1 MAESTAGFRLVS
13 ITRRMIKQ
21 KTQSTDVADCVYGTV
36 LSVAPLS
43 VQLDTRTTLQ
53 EAQLVVGAL
62 CKETI
67 IKIPFPEKGQIK
79 HKHQAIHEGM
89 HNTTMELPEIQLWR
103 GLNTG
108 DRVILQ
114 RFNNG
119 QKYLILQR
127 VEGIP

>member
-13 ITRRMIKQ
+13 ITRKMIKQ
-21 KTQSTDVADCVYGTV
+21 KAQSTDVADCVYGTV

-67 IKIPFPEKGQIK
+67 IKNSVSGKK
-79 HKHQAIHEGM
+79 VK
-89 HNTTMELPEIQLWR
+89 
-103 GLNTG
+103 LNTNI
-108 DRVILQ
+108 RQFTMVCTIRRWNCLK
-114 RFNNG
+114 FNCG
-119 QKYLILQR
+119 E
-127 VEGIP
+127 V

>member
-13 ITRRMIKQ
+13 ITRKMIKQ
-21 KTQSTDVADCVYGTV
+21 KAQSTDVADCVYGTV

-79 HKHQAIHEGM
+79 HKHQQF
-89 HNTTMELPEIQLWR
+89 TMVCTIRRWNCLK
-103 GLNTG
+103 
-108 DRVILQ
+108 
-114 RFNNG
+114 FNCG
-119 QKYLILQR
+119 E
-127 VEGIP
+127 V

>member
-13 ITRRMIKQ
+13 ITRKMIKQ
-21 KTQSTDVADCVYGTV
+21 KAQSTDVADCVYGTV

-67 IKIPFPEKGQIK
+67 IKNIRQF
-79 HKHQAIHEGM
+79 
-89 HNTTMELPEIQLWR
+89 TMVCTIRQWNCLK
-103 GLNTG
+103 
-108 DRVILQ
+108 
-114 RFNNG
+114 FNCG
-119 QKYLILQR
+119 E
-127 VEGIP
+127 V